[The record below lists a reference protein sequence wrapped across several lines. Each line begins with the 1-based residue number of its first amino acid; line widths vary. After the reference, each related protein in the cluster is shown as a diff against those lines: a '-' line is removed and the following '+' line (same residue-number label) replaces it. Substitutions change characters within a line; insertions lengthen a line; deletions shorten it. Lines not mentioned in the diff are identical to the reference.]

1 MAFPPCCFLPRCRGV
16 KFQVLSTEP
25 FRNRAAFG
33 LASLALVVSVTA
45 SAAAQSLSFEAA
57 TQMVLA
63 RSDALVAARA
73 GVDSQS
79 HRANSLDY
87 LDYPRVGIE
96 AKALDSEKTVKL
108 DLSGLQDSAASILPL
123 LSSTYGAALASEIPA
138 SKVIGKHN
146 SGIQSNITASLP
158 LYTGGKI
165 GATQQAAKAGVR
177 QAGAELTLTEQTLR
191 TQLAQIYFL
200 YQLSVR
206 VRDVR
211 IEARNG
217 LKLHLQNAQQS
228 EKAGVTA
235 HAQTLQAKVA
245 YDETERNLV
254 QAEAD
259 MHSAAVALT
268 NLLHVNATPQVAS
281 PLFVGTQPLPP
292 VRQFIDTALEK
303 HAQLA
308 RLAAIDDAAGQAVRI
323 EGSERLPQV
332 YVFGEYN
339 VAGRNWNLTMPDW
352 AFGLG
357 VRYELFSGINRSEA
371 EEAAVQRQTQVQAQ
385 IRQTRN
391 DLETMVSRAY
401 NDLSAAQERFR
412 LTESNIVSAQE
423 NVRVQSASFHSGYAT
438 SIDVVDARLALS
450 RAEIDRAQTAYQYDE
465 ALARLLAAC
474 GEAESYGTYVAKADR
489 VVQ

>member
-1 MAFPPCCFLPRCRGV
+1 MVA
-16 KFQVLSTEP
+16 
-25 FRNRAAFG
+25 
-33 LASLALVVSVTA
+33 VTA

-57 TQMVLA
+57 IQMVLA

-146 SGIQSNITASLP
+146 SGIQSNILASLP

-177 QAGAELTLTEQTLR
+177 QAGAELSLTEQTLR

-200 YQLSVR
+200 YQLSLR

-217 LKLHLQNAQQS
+217 LRLHLQNAQQS

-245 YDETERNLV
+245 YDETERNLI

-259 MHSAAVALT
+259 MHSAAVALA

-281 PLFVGTQPLPP
+281 PLFVGSQPLPP

-323 EGSERLPQV
+323 EGAERLPQV

-371 EEAAVQRQTQVQAQ
+371 EEAAVGRQTQVQAQ

-391 DLETMVSRAY
+391 DLETMVTRAY

-450 RAEIDRAQTAYQYDE
+450 R
-465 ALARLLAAC
+465 
-474 GEAESYGTYVAKADR
+474 
-489 VVQ
+489 